1 MPDEFDPV
9 AELGLFPEKNFI
21 CSCRGFITKN
31 NSMRDLCARFIR
43 NGERFYDAFRR
54 YDDLVCYVLGRE
66 EASSGNRGKW
76 IVPFLKANGAT
87 DHSLMEASR
96 ASLQI
101 MPGADA
107 AMRYVSQ
114 LMPTFIA
121 TTLYDHTMMPVMEAL
136 DAPLVGMSCT
146 EMEMD
151 TTNLGRTE
159 ARRLREVAQEIA
171 SLKVPKTEYKLNVP
185 MELDGHDVEIIRTI
199 DRILEEEIP
208 GTACHTLMES
218 VGAMTSNRKAYN
230 LLDIRRQTNIDLD
243 CTMYMG
249 SSRTD
254 FQSMDLVKDSGG
266 LSVAFN
272 GTDYA
277 VRGCNIA
284 ILSNDA
290 TVGAVFAE
298 EYYNGGIQSALDL
311 AANWERKY
319 LKNLDF
325 SDRHLLSTM
334 LAAHPRK
341 LPEVYVVDR
350 GNEEEVA
357 DRSDSYRKK
366 LLGPRHVPDNLPG
379 DRRRAPHHD
388 IPGALHRRDAH
399 RPRRRAHPHGP
410 RPRGYDPN
418 APHPC
423 RPRGHRL
430 RHRVPLPPRPLLRF
444 PVRHR
449 GHDPRRMGEAR
460 GGLRLPHRDG
470 GQGRARPLHVTLPP
484 QSSGEARAANTGRDP
499 RHRRA
504 QGRDQ
509 ESGPQRPHQC
519 GVRVRHP

>member
-21 CSCRGFITKN
+21 CSSRGFITKN

-66 EASSGNRGKW
+66 EASSGNRAKW
-76 IVPFLKANGAT
+76 IVPFLKANGAS
-87 DHSLMEASR
+87 DHALLEASR
-96 ASLQI
+96 ASMEM
-101 MPGADA
+101 MPGAES

-146 EMEMD
+146 EMELD

-171 SLKVPKTEYKLNVP
+171 SLKVPKTEYMLNVP

-243 CTMYMG
+243 CTFYLG
-249 SSRTD
+249 GSRTD

-266 LSVAFN
+266 LAVAFN

-277 VRGCNIA
+277 VRGANIA
-284 ILSNDA
+284 IMSNDA

-311 AANWERKY
+311 AANWDRKY
-319 LKNLDF
+319 LKKLDF

-334 LAAHPRK
+334 LEAHPRK
-341 LPEVYVVDR
+341 LPEVCIVER
-350 GNEEEVA
+350 GNEDEVA
-357 DRSDSYRKK
+357 ERSDAYRKK
-366 LLGPRHVPDNLPG
+366 LLGPRHVQDNLPG
-379 DRRRAPHHD
+379 NRRGPPHHD

-399 RPRRRAHPHGP
+399 RPRRGPHPHGP
-410 RPRGYDPN
+410 RPGGDDPD
-418 APHPC
+418 ASHPR
-423 RPRGHRL
+423 RPWGHRL
-430 RHRVPLPPRPLLRF
+430 RHDIPLPPRPLLRL

-449 GHDPRRMGEAR
+449 GHDPRRLGEAR
-460 GGLRLPHRDG
+460 GGLRVADRHG
-470 GQGRARPLHVTLPP
+470 GQGRPGAVRIPVPP
-484 QSSGEARAANTGRDP
+484 QGR
-499 RHRRA
+499 
-504 QGRDQ
+504 
-509 ESGPQRPHQC
+509 
-519 GVRVRHP
+519 